1 MFLNTNHNQSPIW
14 FSTPNYY
21 TTCNKIVQLFYS
33 GVRLLR
39 FIRKLKSMA
48 NYLGRI
54 AEKIKGSP
62 DGIHRNAVI
71 PGLFLCVILVAFLR
85 SGLKSSTSWV
95 ALEYI
100 KSGQAAD
107 YKEQMD
113 IQTAILTDED
123 VTDAVIPF
131 VNDRQGPLMSM
142 PATKDPTAWTNTV
155 MKQFYGKNSV
165 VGIPREEW
173 EKLREDSAQ

>member
-1 MFLNTNHNQSPIW
+1 MQAPALYADVEVSGGVHNMNFLV
-14 FSTPNYY
+14 F
-21 TTCNKIVQLFYS
+21 
-33 GVRLLR
+33 LLAAAGS
-39 FIRKLKSMA
+39 LSVCA
-48 NYLGRI
+48 GRI

-71 PGLFLCVILVAFLR
+71 PGLFVCVILVAFLR